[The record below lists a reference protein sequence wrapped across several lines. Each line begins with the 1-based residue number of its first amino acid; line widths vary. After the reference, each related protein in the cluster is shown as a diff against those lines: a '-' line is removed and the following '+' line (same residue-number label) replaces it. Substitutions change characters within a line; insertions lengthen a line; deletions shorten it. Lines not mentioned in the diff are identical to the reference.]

1 MSPKHFQR
9 FRHERVVES
18 LAVHMN
24 KETGELYSRLDDIKH
39 TYPDAL
45 RFKVDGVVLNFM
57 RDANEHM

>member
-1 MSPKHFQR
+1 MSPKQFQR
-9 FRHERVVES
+9 FRQGREVEF
-18 LAVHMN
+18 LAVHKN
-24 KETGELYSRLDDIKH
+24 KATGELYSSLDDIKH